1 MALASASTQCNKHT
15 SLYQSNLE
23 DHSSYGVTNTFEQSD
38 LRAENARLINQAN
51 RLEQILQVMPA
62 GVVVIDGKGIVTQA
76 NKLARDLL
84 GEPLDGLL
92 WRTIIQRSFNP
103 QKDDGHEVSLQ
114 DGRMVKLS
122 ITPLVGEPGQ
132 LIVLTDLTETRQL
145 QQRISHMQRLSALG
159 KTVASLVHQIRT
171 PLSAA
176 ILYAANL
183 SNRNLDDNAKQRF
196 GDKLKS
202 RLGDLESQVNDML
215 LFAKS
220 GERQVVS
227 ECAIGAILTEVRRG
241 SEAMLV
247 KHKASLKIELQN
259 SSFSVLGNAPALVG
273 ALLNLIH
280 NALQVKTEHANIV
293 IKVYGDA
300 TAANMVRID
309 VEDDGPGIP
318 ETALDKVF
326 EPFFTTKSQGTG
338 LGLSVVNAV
347 AKSHGGEASVSNKK
361 SGGACFCLR
370 LPMLSSESFSAKQD
384 DFGRSS
390 AAQPVKIGEYS

>member
-1 MALASASTQCNKHT
+1 MALASASTQCNKRA

-23 DHSSYGVTNTFEQSD
+23 GHSSYGVTNTFEQSD
-38 LRAENARLINQAN
+38 LQAENARLINQAN

-241 SEAMLV
+241 AEAMLV

-293 IKVYGDA
+293 IKVYSDA
-300 TAANMVRID
+300 STANMVRID

-318 ETALDKVF
+318 ETALGKVF

-384 DFGRSS
+384 DFRRPS
-390 AAQPVKIGEYS
+390 AAQLVKIGEYS